1 MNTEELLSQ
10 VEKVKIS
17 IVMQVNLSDY
27 PGARADAVNKFRRA
41 VNSFKNQIY
50 KNAELIIVADGCNRA
65 HQIYS
70 REYSEE
76 TSIKFLYIDRTGTP
90 KMYEETPDG
99 KYYRGFPRR
108 AGVGIATGDLI
119 TYMDSDDFLLPQFT
133 MTLMLMYNSSP
144 ESDWWINST
153 WYDNEAANWEDSS
166 QLFKTD
172 HSNDISIEGLSS
184 RWTQTRVKP
193 GMGVLSPWLFMH
205 KASCTTKWRDTI
217 GGSEDSD
224 FNRRLRQEYPVGMA
238 FERPI
243 YVRCHY
249 SEKWDV

>member
-10 VEKVKIS
+10 VDKVKVS

-27 PGARADAVNKFRRA
+27 PGSRTDAVNKFRRA

-50 KNAELIIVADGCNRA
+50 KNAELIIVSDGCNRA

-70 REYSEE
+70 REFSGDA
-76 TSIKFLYIDRTGTP
+76 SIKFLFIDRKDTP

-108 AGVGIATGDLI
+108 AGVGIATGALI

-133 MTLMLMYNSSP
+133 MNQMLTYNASP
-144 ESDWWINST
+144 DSDWWINT
-153 WYDNEAANWEDSS
+153 KWYDNEAADWKDGQE
-166 QLFKTD
+166 LFTTD
-172 HSNDISIEGLSS
+172 HTTDKEIEGLSGK
-184 RWTQTRVKP
+184 WTVTQVKP
-193 GMGVLSPWLFMH
+193 GMAVMSPWLFMH
-205 KASCTTKWRDTI
+205 KAECTTKWRDTI

-224 FNRRLRQEYPVGMA
+224 FNRRLRQEYPNGNV
-238 FERPI
+238 FERPV

-249 SEKWDV
+249 RDLWDI